1 MWRKVRKGSRR
12 SRIGPR
18 IVEEVQVWK
27 DEGRLEGSRRG
38 PLYVHVEVL
47 RRVMGVRSLEL
58 LDEMVEAGEIGE
70 DGEGYDMNA

>member
-1 MWRKVRKGSRR
+1 MWRKAKKGSSR

-27 DEGRLEGSRRG
+27 DEGRLEGSSRG

-58 LDEMVEAGEIGE
+58 LGEIGK

>member
-1 MWRKVRKGSRR
+1 MRKGSRR

-18 IVEEVQVWK
+18 IAEEAQAWK
-27 DEGRLEGSRRG
+27 DEGRLVGSRRG

-58 LDEMVEAGEIGE
+58 LEEVEEGEIGKDGE